1 MLTHAPLELLACES
15 SEGVARRLR
24 EAVEAITAGDVTIS
38 LRDGARLVT
47 VAPEGGQVKAE
58 LYRSGPTRTYINH
71 GLEHATLVAFLA
83 QGEDVAGRLVAVL
96 REQISE
102 ETIEAIEALVQ
113 VATVRILQ
121 LEGDTRF
128 RSLVNHER
136 EFLDRFAHDMKTP
149 LTAILGMAQTLQ
161 RQDRLTPELRAEF
174 LERIEAS
181 SRDLERI
188 LEEGR
193 AKLKAKSASL
203 SIPLEECDLH
213 SMLAEAVHY
222 AREGITVTIE
232 NFPGAPCVAA
242 NPALLAEVLQKTVL
256 HSTTR
261 AATGIRIE
269 ISRSG
274 EWVEIKVADDGPEP
288 DPGTYND
295 ELWFRGRLA
304 MIGRTPGDPLELVAP
319 ARDLQTMGGQMVFE
333 TDGGKLTVVVILP
346 VASAQ
351 PR

>member
-1 MLTHAPLELLACES
+1 MLTHAPLELLTGKT
-15 SEGVARRLR
+15 SEEVAARLK
-24 EAVEAITAGDVTIS
+24 EAVEAIAAGDVTIS
-38 LRDGARLVT
+38 LREGARLVA
-47 VAPEGGQVKAE
+47 VAPEGGDVPAE

-83 QGEDVAGRLVAVL
+83 QGEQVAGRLVAVMPN
-96 REQISE
+96 QISE

-121 LEGDTRF
+121 LEGDARF
-128 RSLVNHER
+128 RALVDHEK

-181 SRDLERI
+181 SRDLEKI

-203 SIPLEECDLH
+203 SVPLEECDLH
-213 SMLAEAVHY
+213 SMLAEAVHH

-242 NPALLAEVLQKTVL
+242 NPSLLADVLAKTVV
-256 HSTTR
+256 HCTSR

-274 EWVEIKVADDGPEP
+274 EWVEIKIADDGPAP

-304 MIGRTPGDPLELVAP
+304 MIGQAPGDPLELVAP
-319 ARDLQTMGGQMVFE
+319 ARDLQTMGGKMAFE
-333 TDGGKLTVVVILP
+333 TKGGKLTVIAILP
-346 VASAQ
+346 IASARQ
-351 PR
+351 Q